1 MNTSSIRVT
10 VEQEN
15 IQIDLQLLFKR
26 LRTVARTEDDMM
38 QAFHHELCSL
48 PPALFEK
55 SGLLRPANKL
65 VLAGAIWK
73 ALDREAQFLENV
85 GFVLEGGHCSREC
98 HG

>member
-15 IQIDLQLLFKR
+15 IQIDLQLLFQI
-26 LRTVARTEDDMM
+26 LTVASV
-38 QAFHHELCSL
+38 HHELCSL